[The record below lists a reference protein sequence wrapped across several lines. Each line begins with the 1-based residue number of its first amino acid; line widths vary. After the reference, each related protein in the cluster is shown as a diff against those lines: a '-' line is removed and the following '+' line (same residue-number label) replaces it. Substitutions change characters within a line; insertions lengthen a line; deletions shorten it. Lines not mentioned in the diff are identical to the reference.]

1 MTKKFF
7 KIASLKI
14 ALEFDSR
21 CCEILFDKALEAFAS
36 DPFETPDMR
45 FRVDTISLP
54 PLINTYQ
61 QIFTSHP
68 EGKWILFEDNFKKS
82 YLIVLQ
88 HHTSKVPD
96 QIIQANR
103 TFSHFIIYKNPDK
116 QNPVP
121 TLNYPLHELAVQG
134 YININKIGI
143 FLHSACISFRDKGYL
158 FAGPSGAGKSTIS
171 DIFSEVIHAAVL
183 TDERVLIREVNKNL
197 FAFGTP
203 WHGTSGIYK
212 NKGVPLEKIFFIQH
226 GTKNNTKSIS
236 TPEAFKKLIMG
247 CFPFNWHK
255 EGIQFNLEFCS
266 QISITKQCY
275 GLEFVPDSSIV
286 DYMIPFLDGETA

>member
-1 MTKKFF
+1 MKKFF

-21 CCEILFDKALEAFAS
+21 CCEILLDKALEAFAS
-36 DPFETPDMR
+36 EPFETPDMR

-54 PLINTYQ
+54 PLVNTYQ

-68 EGKWILFEDNFKKS
+68 EGKWILFEDNFKKL
-82 YLIVLQ
+82 YIIALQ

-116 QNPVP
+116 QTPVP
-121 TLNYPLHELAVQG
+121 TLNYPLHELAVLG

-143 FLHSACISFRDKGYL
+143 LLHSACISFGDKGYL
-158 FAGPSGAGKSTIS
+158 FAGSSGAGKSTIS
-171 DIFSEVIHAAVL
+171 ELFREVIHAEVL
-183 TDERVLIREVNKNL
+183 TDERVLIRKVNNHL
-197 FAFGTP
+197 FVFGTP
-203 WHGTSGIYK
+203 WHGTAGIYK
-212 NKGVPLEKIFFIQH
+212 NRGVQLEKIFFIHH
-226 GTKNNTKSIS
+226 GIENKAKAIS
-236 TPEAFKKLIMG
+236 ATEAFKQLIIG
-247 CFPFNWHK
+247 CFPFSWHN

-266 QISITKQCY
+266 QIVNTKLCY
-275 GLEFVPDSSIV
+275 RLEFVPDFSIV
-286 DYMIPFLDGETA
+286 DYMIPFLDRKPAE